1 MNEVFPSPSG
11 PPWHAGE
18 REAQRRAG
26 VAERME
32 RIGGRRI
39 RPFMPDQ
46 HRQFFS
52 QLPFLIIGSVGV
64 SGLPWAS
71 LLAGQPGFATT
82 PDERTLQVATHLPE
96 GDPLHVALRPDAML
110 GILGIELAT
119 RRRNRINGRVVAVDD
134 FGFSVTVD
142 QSFGNCP
149 QYIQRRETIAAVSSS
164 RGEVEPFTA
173 LSTAAR
179 TLIQTA
185 DTFFVATF
193 SRAEGP
199 KASLGVDVSHRGGR
213 PGFVDVA
220 ADGTVTVPDF
230 AGNRFFNTLGNLIA
244 NPLAGLLFIDFETG
258 DLLQFSGTTDVVWEG
273 SEIAQFAGAERL
285 WRVRPAFGR
294 WLRGGFPFRLTSPE
308 VSPQVLTTGTWAD
321 ARGNSPSDAPQRDGF
336 RQP

>member
-1 MNEVFPSPSG
+1 MNGVFPSPSG

-26 VAERME
+26 VAERMG
-32 RIGGRRI
+32 RIAGRSI

-52 QLPFLIIGSVGV
+52 QLPFLIVGSVDD

-71 LLAGQPGFATT
+71 LLAGPPGFATT
-82 PDERTLQVATHLPE
+82 PDERTLQVATRLPK
-96 GDPLHVALRPDAML
+96 GDPLHVMLRPDAML

-119 RRRNRINGRVVAVDD
+119 RRRNRINGRVIAVDD

-149 QYIQRRETIAAVSSS
+149 QYIQRRETIAAVSST
-164 RGEVEPFTA
+164 RGEVEPFTV

-199 KASLGVDVSHRGGR
+199 KASQGVDV
-213 PGFVDVA
+213 
-220 ADGTVTVPDF
+220 
-230 AGNRFFNTLGNLIA
+230 
-244 NPLAGLLFIDFETG
+244 
-258 DLLQFSGTTDVVWEG
+258 VV
-273 SEIAQFAGAERL
+273 
-285 WRVRPAFGR
+285 RV
-294 WLRGGFPFRLTSPE
+294 LLTSP
-308 VSPQVLTTGTWAD
+308 LT
-321 ARGNSPSDAPQRDGF
+321 ARLPFQTSRATATLIRLATSSRTRSRAFCSSISRPVICCNFLERLMLSGRAVRLPSLRALSGYGESVPLSAAG
-336 RQP
+336 